1 MFAENADS
9 YQAESLFTNDRD
21 NPENLKREIDY
32 HWVLLYRRLDLTM
45 RNFKSF
51 LTGASIGTL
60 GGLMGLGGAEYRLP
74 VLVAA
79 FRFGTLQAIILN
91 LVISLVTVFFSFI
104 FRTSSIALETVFSCG
119 FLVVILLVFL
129 SFLVMSE
136 HYFSFSGEPLFTDS
150 RLMFFTGA
158 LTGFFIGMVS
168 SVLGVAGGELLI
180 PTFMLLYGVEIKLAG
195 SLALAV
201 SFPTVIVGITKY
213 RTTNAFK
220 VVHLEKT
227 FIAYMASGSIAG
239 AYCGS
244 LLLGIVPA
252 SALSLL
258 LGIILLISAV
268 KIFYSRSKTK

>member
-1 MFAENADS
+1 
-9 YQAESLFTNDRD
+9 
-21 NPENLKREIDY
+21 
-32 HWVLLYRRLDLTM
+32 M
-45 RNFKSF
+45 RNLKSF
-51 LTGASIGTL
+51 LVGGSIGTL

-104 FRTSSIALETVFSCG
+104 FRTSSISLETVLSSG
-119 FLVVILLVFL
+119 FLVLNLLAGSLIGSYTGAHYASKIKEGALNYVVMVLLVFL

-136 HYFSFSGEPLFTDS
+136 HYFSFSSEPLFADS
-150 RLMFFTGA
+150 RLMFSTGA
-158 LTGFFIGMVS
+158 LAGFFIGVVS

-180 PTFMLLYGVEIKLAG
+180 PAFMLLYGVEIKLAG

-201 SFPTVIVGITKY
+201 SFPTVLVGIMKY
-213 RTTNAFK
+213 RTTAAFK
-220 VVHLEKT
+220 VVHLEKP
-227 FIAYMASGSIAG
+227 FIAYMASGSVIG

-244 LLLGIVPA
+244 LLLGIVPS

-268 KIFYSRSKTK
+268 KIFRSSSKTK